1 MERLN
6 DLEAFLVIV
15 EKGTQAAAARHLRRS
30 LQSVNRSLAA
40 VEASV
45 GVQLI
50 RRSTRS
56 SEPTEVGLDYYNSI
70 KSAFADIVR
79 ARDKASSQRDGLTGL
94 LTIGAPHLFASAH
107 VAPAIC
113 DFMQRYPGIE
123 VELKT
128 ADEQV
133 DVIAAGLDLAV
144 RIGKSSDEG
153 LIARQ
158 LGGMRVVVV
167 GAASYFAV
175 HGKPNTPT
183 DLTSHECVLRAG
195 ADPIAEWPFATD
207 GRELRVKLRGKL
219 RTNSASV
226 MRSAMAK
233 GLGIARLP
241 YWQVEPLVRAG
252 EAEIVLATF
261 EPDRIP
267 MQIVWSP
274 TGALLERVRKLIDFL
289 ATRLKSQGF

>member
-56 SEPTEVGLDYYNSI
+56 SEPTEVG
-70 KSAFADIVR
+70 
-79 ARDKASSQRDGLTGL
+79 RDKASSQRDGLTGL
-94 LTIGAPHLFASAH
+94 LTVGAPHLFASEH
-107 VAPAIC
+107 VAPVIC
-113 DFMQRYPGIE
+113 DFMQRYPEIE
-123 VELKT
+123 VELKA

-133 DVIAAGLDLAV
+133 DVIVAGLDLAV
-144 RIGKSSDEG
+144 RIGMSSDEG
-153 LIARQ
+153 LIAHK

-167 GAASYFAV
+167 GATSYFAG
-175 HGKPNTPT
+175 HGRPQTPS
-183 DLTSHECVLRAG
+183 DLADHECLLRAG
-195 ADPIAEWPFATD
+195 ADSTAEWQFAVD
-207 GRELRVKLRGKL
+207 GRESGVKLRGKFH
-219 RTNSASV
+219 TNSASV

-241 YWQVEPLVRAG
+241 YWQVEQLVCAG
-252 EAEIVLATF
+252 EAEIVLASF

-274 TGALLERVRKLIDFL
+274 TNALLERIRKLVDFL
-289 ATRLKSQGF
+289 ATRLKSQTF